1 METSREDYIK
11 TGIDNKLPI
20 LQINKAL
27 SKGGFK
33 PLTKAEEIMVND
45 GTYGT
50 NIFQRFGKGA
60 KDLGGGL

>member
-33 PLTKAEEIMVND
+33 PLTKAEVIMVLISFNASVKELK
-45 GTYGT
+45 T
-50 NIFQRFGKGA
+50 
-60 KDLGGGL
+60 